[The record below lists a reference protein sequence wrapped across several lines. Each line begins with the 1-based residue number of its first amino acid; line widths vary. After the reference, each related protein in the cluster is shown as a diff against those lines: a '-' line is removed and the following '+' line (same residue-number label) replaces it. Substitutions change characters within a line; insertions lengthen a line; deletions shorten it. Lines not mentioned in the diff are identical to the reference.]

1 MRKGLKRRRL
11 AAAPAPRPD
20 AGGTGPA
27 GGSRIRSEVPDL
39 VFYRQNLRNKRK
51 RKPRGARLD
60 RFLSGTDVRGVAHS
74 WQQRILSIDDDG
86 VSGAAVVF
94 RGMTPHLRGKP
105 GLFEEGFLVLDTG
118 RGGGVPN
125 SARALD
131 ELVGT
136 ARQVGTAIESVI
148 DGKAEAVK
156 LALIVLL
163 AEGHLLIEDVPGVG
177 KTMLAKALARS
188 IDGTVRRIQFTPDL
202 LPSDITGVSAYNQER
217 REFEFKPGPVFANIV
232 VGDEINR
239 ASPKTQSAMLECMEE
254 RHVTV
259 DSTTHQLERP
269 FMVIATQNPIEM
281 EGTYPLPEAQR
292 DRFTA
297 RISIGYPTAAAELE
311 MLDTHGSSSPLDQL
325 KPVATALDVR
335 TLIEAVRGVLVA
347 GQVKE
352 YIIALCAATRTAPE
366 LRLGASPRAALHLLR
381 ASRAR
386 AALDGRDYV
395 IPDDIQALAGPVLA
409 HRLLPSA
416 EALVERQLPEQV
428 VARLVEQTPLPR
440 P

>member
-1 MRKGLKRRRL
+1 
-11 AAAPAPRPD
+11 
-20 AGGTGPA
+20 
-27 GGSRIRSEVPDL
+27 
-39 VFYRQNLRNKRK
+39 
-51 RKPRGARLD
+51 
-60 RFLSGTDVRGVAHS
+60 
-74 WQQRILSIDDDG
+74 
-86 VSGAAVVF
+86 
-94 RGMTPHLRGKP
+94 
-105 GLFEEGFLVLDTG
+105 LVLDTG
-118 RGGGVPN
+118 RGQQ
-125 SARALD
+125 RALD
-131 ELVGT
+131 DLVAT
-136 ARQVGTAIESVI
+136 AHRIGTAIGSVI
-148 DGKAEAVK
+148 DGKADAVR
-156 LALIVLL
+156 LALIALL

-188 IDGTVRRIQFTPDL
+188 IDCSVRRIQFTPDL

-239 ASPKTQSAMLECMEE
+239 ASPKTQSALLECMEE

-259 DSTTHQLERP
+259 DGTTYQLERP
-269 FMVIATQNPIEM
+269 FMVIATQNPVEM

-297 RISIGYPTAAAELE
+297 RLAIGYPTAAAELE

-325 KPVATALDVR
+325 EPVATALDVR
-335 TLIEAVRGVLVA
+335 ALIEAVRGVLVA

-352 YIIALCAATRTAPE
+352 YIIALCGATRAAPE

-381 ASRAR
+381 AARAR

-395 IPDDIQALAGPVLA
+395 IPDDIQSLAGPVLA
-409 HRLLPSA
+409 HRLLPTA
-416 EALVERQLPEQV
+416 EALVERKLPDQV